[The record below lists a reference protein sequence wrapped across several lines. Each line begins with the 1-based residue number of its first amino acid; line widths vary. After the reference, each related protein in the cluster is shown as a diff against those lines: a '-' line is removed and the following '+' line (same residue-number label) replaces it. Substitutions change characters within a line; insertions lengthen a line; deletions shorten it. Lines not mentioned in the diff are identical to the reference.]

1 MEYSIQDLADYLPPV
16 LSYSCISVPLT
27 SLHPSEDLP
36 KNTAT
41 ILRRDLFDAR
51 FQILN
56 EDDDSDDE
64 GSAYGQP
71 VPRHHTPPK
80 GLCFNKDD
88 SDLIKGVYEGGL
100 KTWEAS
106 LDLVDCLQQQG
117 FSDNGKTIQGQRLLE
132 IGCGTALPTIYLLEQ
147 LFKGLLGQTPEET
160 CEKTVVH
167 LQDYNPE
174 VLLYITFCNVV
185 LAYWNARQA
194 LSSTPADD
202 AASSTASLPSS
213 RVRKLTEQNGDKLPA
228 SPTKLGKA
236 SAKSQDVRY
245 TVEHDS
251 ETEINEVPL
260 TDELIESFV
269 DFLEKHNVE
278 LKFFSGAWQNFPTP
292 DQPYDV
298 ILTSE
303 TVYELDNLEYLT
315 SLLERAAAGHLSG
328 KHDQLTLV
336 ACKRV
341 YFGVGGGEIAF
352 KHSVE
357 KKRADVENIWNSGSG
372 VERTVMKVN
381 WAH

>member
-1 MEYSIQDLADYLPPV
+1 MQPP
-16 LSYSCISVPLT
+16 
-27 SLHPSEDLP
+27 
-36 KNTAT
+36 
-41 ILRRDLFDAR
+41 RR
-51 FQILN
+51 
-56 EDDDSDDE
+56 
-64 GSAYGQP
+64 
-71 VPRHHTPPK
+71 PP
-80 GLCFNKDD
+80 
-88 SDLIKGVYEGGL
+88 Y
-100 KTWEAS
+100 
-106 LDLVDCLQQQG
+106 
-117 FSDNGKTIQGQRLLE
+117 R
-132 IGCGTALPTIYLLEQ
+132 
-147 LFKGLLGQTPEET
+147 
-160 CEKTVVH
+160 VH
-167 LQDYNPE
+167 E
-174 VLLYITFCNVV
+174 
-185 LAYWNARQA
+185 
-194 LSSTPADD
+194 S
-202 AASSTASLPSS
+202 ASSP
-213 RVRKLTEQNGDKLPA
+213 N
-228 SPTKLGKA
+228 KA